1 MKEQVGC
8 ALVEFKLSGAMARLF
23 GKQAIL
29 FNINRMT
36 KGGKDQY
43 TNLIMNHQNTNRSV
57 GIVTLLR
64 VISMDESIAMYFKPE
79 VEGKVRTF
87 KMMTLQDI
95 VSKVYIK
102 IGGRKIRAFNYG
114 FKTIHGQFQLWF
126 RDTSQK
132 LADS

>member
-64 VISMDESIAMYFKPE
+64 VISMDESIAM
-79 VEGKVRTF
+79 VRTF